1 MGNLAPV
8 KPSLLLL
15 DRDGILNELCYEPE
29 LGTVDV
35 PARPD
40 QVRLTETA
48 IAAVRRINEAE
59 IPCAVVSNQP
69 GIAKG
74 KLSPALLQA
83 VTGALIDQLA
93 TGGAVVDSFYYCLHH
108 PKAVVPE
115 LRFDCPNRKP
125 RPGLLTLAAARYG
138 FSPSDCW
145 FIGDTEPDMRAG
157 LAAGCHT
164 AWVGSMRCDVCP
176 ARRGLEPDVLAD
188 NLLAAV
194 GMILERTPGA
204 AAT

>member
-1 MGNLAPV
+1 M

-48 IAAVRRINEAE
+48 ITAVRRINEAR

-74 KLSPALLQA
+74 KLTLELLQE
-83 VTGALIDQLA
+83 VTGALIVQLA
-93 TGGAVVDSFYYCLHH
+93 AGGAVVDRFYYCLHH
-108 PKAVVPE
+108 PKAIVPE
-115 LRFDCPNRKP
+115 LRADCPNRKP
-125 RPGLLTLAAARYG
+125 KPGLLELAAAGCG

-145 FIGDTEPDMRAG
+145 FIGDTEPDIRAG
-157 LAAGCHT
+157 LAAGCQT
-164 AWVGSMRCDVCP
+164 AWVGPMRCDVCP
-176 ARRGLEPDVLAD
+176 ARRGLEPDLFAED
-188 NLLAAV
+188 LLAAV
-194 GMILERTPGA
+194 SEILGRSHSARGA
-204 AAT
+204 

>member
-1 MGNLAPV
+1 M

-15 DRDGILNELCYEPE
+15 DRDGILNELCHEPE
-29 LGTVDV
+29 FGTVDV

-48 IAAVRRINEAE
+48 ITAVRRINEAR

-74 KLSPALLQA
+74 KLTLELLQE
-83 VTGALIDQLA
+83 VTRALIGQLA
-93 TGGAVVDSFYYCLHH
+93 AGGAVVDRFYYCLHH

-115 LRFDCPNRKP
+115 LRADCPNRKP
-125 RPGLLTLAAARYG
+125 KPGLLKLAAAGYG

-145 FIGDTEPDMRAG
+145 FIGDTEPDIRAG
-157 LAAGCHT
+157 LAAGCQT

-176 ARRGLEPDVLAD
+176 ARRGLEPDVFAED
-188 NLLAAV
+188 LLAAV
-194 GMILERTPGA
+194 SKILGRSHDAGA
-204 AAT
+204 T